1 MKIVLSWLREFVD
14 IPVEVSKLADD
25 LTLAGLAVDGVETHG
40 GDSVLDLD
48 ITTNRVDCMN
58 VYGVAREV
66 SVLYSTPLRPIPADV
81 VETGTP
87 AAGALRVVVEAPD
100 LCPRFCA
107 RVLDVRIGPSPAW
120 LRERLERVGVRPI
133 NTVVDLTNYVMMEM
147 GHPSHAFDL
156 ARIPDAQLRIRWARE
171 GERLTTLDGVERPLT
186 PRHGVVAGPVSPLAL
201 AGIMG
206 GGSSE
211 VSDDTRVVALE
222 AAYWH
227 PLSIRRAARSLGM
240 HTEASH
246 RFERGADP
254 EAPPLATARI
264 AHLLAKIGAGAARPG
279 LVDQYVAPRPA
290 RSIAF
295 RPGRADALLGVPVP
309 PERAQAILDG
319 LGFATRESIEGVAVS
334 VPSWRGDVAR
344 EVDLIEEV
352 GRHHGLDKIPPTV
365 PPGRGAGGLR
375 PEQAR
380 LRAVREALA
389 GAGLTEVVTYAFV
402 SDQAAGGHV
411 PPRVP
416 LRNPLSEE
424 QGVLR
429 TSLVV
434 PGLIGVLQTNLRRGR
449 RDARLFEV
457 GRVFLRREPPEG
469 DWPVREVQRLGL
481 LLSGSGSPAHW
492 SDRPRRADFFDA
504 TGALHVVGQRLG
516 MPLWELRAAEAPPP
530 FLHPGKAAEVWT
542 GGRAIGYVG
551 AVHPRQA
558 EAWELR
564 DETVVAELDLD
575 PLLQP
580 RAAPRFLALP
590 RYPMV
595 ARDLSI
601 ACPAGVSAARIGGMI
616 RQAAG
621 ELLRDVWV
629 VDRYEGPPL
638 APGTVSVTVTM
649 QYQHP
654 SRTLTGDEV
663 QASVRRVV
671 EALHAAGCEIRGE

>member
-1 MKIVLSWLREFVD
+1 MKVPLSWLREFVD
-14 IPVEVSKLADD
+14 VAVPVSKLADD
-25 LTLAGLAVDGVETHG
+25 LTLAGLAVDGVETHE

-66 SVLYSTPLRPIPADV
+66 SVLYGAALRPAPAQVAETGPPAD
-81 VETGTP
+81 
-87 AAGALRVVVEAPD
+87 AALDVVVEAAD

-156 ARIPDAQLRIRWARE
+156 ARVPGAQLRIRWARE
-171 GERLTTLDGVERPLT
+171 GERLTTLDGVERELT
-186 PRHGVVAGPVSPLAL
+186 PRQGVVAGPDSALAL

-206 GGSSE
+206 GASSE

-222 AAYWH
+222 AAYWD
-227 PLSIRRAARSLGM
+227 PLSIRRGARALGM

-264 AHLLAKIGAGAARPG
+264 AHLLAKIGAGSARPG
-279 LVDQYVAPRPA
+279 LVDRYVARRPPRTILFRPA
-290 RSIAF
+290 RT
-295 RPGRADALLGVPVP
+295 DALLGVPVP
-309 PERAQAILDG
+309 PERIEAILSG
-319 LGFATRESIEGVAVS
+319 LGFAVRESVEGVTVS
-334 VPSWRGDVAR
+334 VPTWRGDVSR

-352 GRHHGLDKIPPTV
+352 GRHHGLDQIPPTL

-380 LRAVREALA
+380 MRAVREALA
-389 GAGLTEVVTYAFV
+389 GAGLTEVVNYAMV
-402 SDQAAGGHV
+402 SDRAAGGHV

-449 RDARLFEV
+449 RDAHLFEV
-457 GRVFLRREPPEG
+457 GRVFLPAPPG
-469 DWPVREVQRLGL
+469 SDWPVREVQRLAL
-481 LLSGSGSPAHW
+481 LMTGSGQPAHW
-492 SDRPRRADFFDA
+492 SGRPRRADFFDA
-504 TGALHVVGQRLG
+504 TGALHVMGQRLG
-516 MPLWELRAAEAPPP
+516 LPLWELRAPREAPP
-530 FLHPGKAAEVWT
+530 FLHPGKAAEVWS
-542 GGRAIGYVG
+542 GGRALGYVG
-551 AVHPRQA
+551 AIHPEQA
-558 EAWELR
+558 QAWELR

-575 PLLQP
+575 PLLERRP
-580 RAAPRFLALP
+580 ASRFRALP
-590 RYPMV
+590 RFPMV

-601 ACPAGVSAARIGGMI
+601 VGPSSVTAAEIG
-616 RQAAG
+616 RLVREAAG
-621 ELLRDVWV
+621 DLLRDAWV

-638 APGTVSVTVTM
+638 APGTVSVTVTL